1 MQLLKRHLYRLL
13 GFFFLALGAV
23 GIFLPLLPTTPL
35 VLLAT
40 GCFARS
46 SERWHQ
52 WVLKNPTFGPMVK
65 NWEERRCVSMR
76 VKWIAYLSM
85 LVVGG
90 YSVLFAVEPLWAR
103 LAGSLLILVGLV
115 TVSRLDICSRVRPE
129 ALLPGTGI
137 DPEQRVQSAEIEQ
150 AGRQGQDT
158 DPGPRRTAEERPQD

>member
-1 MQLLKRHLYRLL
+1 ML

-65 NWEERRCVSMR
+65 NWEDRRCVSLR

-85 LVVGG
+85 IGVGG
-90 YSVLFAVEPLWAR
+90 YSVLFAVEPVWAK

-115 TVSRLDICSRVRPE
+115 TLSRLDTCAQATPE
-129 ALLPGTGI
+129 ALLSRTGI
-137 DPEQRVQSAEIEQ
+137 DAQQRVQAAEIEQ
-150 AGRQGQDT
+150 AGRQRQHT
-158 DPGPRRTAEERPQD
+158 DPGPGRATKDRPQD